1 MNEEQATL
9 EANAEVVALQA
20 ELTRAQAD
28 AAELREM
35 LEASQ
40 ADFRN
45 FKRRTEAER
54 EVVRQ
59 RANRGLILE
68 LLPLLDD
75 LRRGLASRGGR
86 DAWSEGIGHIL
97 RKFEAVLEREGLRRM
112 ETLGQPFDPNRHE
125 AVAERE
131 DGSVPAGHVAEV
143 VRDGFLLGDEV
154 LRPAQ
159 VVVARKPTIRV
170 QRVPAQP
177 ARSSAP
183 GGRRPNTIDPFD
195 NWIQGGKRWP
205 RY

>member
-1 MNEEQATL
+1 MNEEQTTL
-9 EANAEVVALQA
+9 QVDAEVAALQA
-20 ELTRAQAD
+20 ELARARAD

-40 ADFRN
+40 ADFRS

-54 EVVRQ
+54 EVLRQ

-68 LLPLLDD
+68 LLPPLDD

-86 DAWSEGIGHIL
+86 DPWTEGIGHIL
-97 RKFEAVLEREGLRRM
+97 RKLESVMEREGLRRM

-143 VRDGFLLGDEV
+143 VQEGYLLGEAV
-154 LRPAQ
+154 LRAAQ

-170 QRVPAQP
+170 QRAPAQP
-177 ARSSAP
+177 ARSPAA
-183 GGRRPNTIDPFD
+183 GGRRPDTIDPFE
-195 NWIQGGKRWP
+195 NWLLGGKRWP